1 MGQDKGGNLGKT
13 KRRRQPKKKVISGGN
28 DAQTQVR
35 AAKAQTNALFTLATT
50 SNPNPKHL
58 GPFSDRQRILVVG
71 DGDLSF
77 SLSLAIFLGGRSL
90 VATCYDSK
98 REVKEKYTNALLNA
112 DALESAGAQVHFDVD
127 GTALENETWL
137 RSAGDKFHAIV
148 FNFPHLGGATEED
161 VAKNQHLL
169 CHFFYSTRPFLHPTR
184 GQVLVAL
191 RNTLFY
197 NRWKIQEQAQRSGFK
212 MKKVEPFDSSIYSGY
227 EPQRTHPASFRGEPP
242 STTGAHYYIFALDPT
257 LQPDD
262 PRVADAQNDA
272 AHAKAKPPTAQV
284 VPKHAAKKVQLATS
298 AFFIVVAISELSQQ
312 HCLACLSQVKQDKS
326 ETTAASLECK
336 VCATKFR
343 DLKKYNAHIN
353 SAKHARRAKAQKK
366 QRA

>member
-1 MGQDKGGNLGKT
+1 MGQDKGGNLGKA
-13 KRRRQPKKKVISGGN
+13 KRRRQPKKKVTGN
-28 DAQTQVR
+28 DAQIQVR
-35 AAKAQTNALFTLATT
+35 APKSQTNALFTLATT

-77 SLSLAIFLGGRSL
+77 SLSLAIFLGGRNL

-98 REVKEKYTNALLNA
+98 REVKDKYTNAMLNA

-127 GTALENETWL
+127 GTALENETWIHN
-137 RSAGDKFHAIV
+137 ADEKFHAIV

-161 VAKNQHLL
+161 VAKNQRLL
-169 CHFFYSTRPFLHPTR
+169 RHFFYSTRPFLHLTR

-197 NRWKIQEQAQRSGFK
+197 NRWKIQEQAQHSGFK
-212 MKKVEPFDSSIYSGY
+212 MKKVEPFDGSIYSGY

-262 PRVADAQNDA
+262 PRMTDAQDDDA
-272 AHAKAKPPTAQV
+272 HSKAKPNTAQAA
-284 VPKHAAKKVQLATS
+284 PKDAIKK
-298 AFFIVVAISELSQQ
+298 
-312 HCLACLSQVKQDKS
+312 VKQDKS
-326 ETTAASLECK
+326 EVAAASLECK

-353 SAKHARRAKAQKK
+353 SAKHARKVKAQKK